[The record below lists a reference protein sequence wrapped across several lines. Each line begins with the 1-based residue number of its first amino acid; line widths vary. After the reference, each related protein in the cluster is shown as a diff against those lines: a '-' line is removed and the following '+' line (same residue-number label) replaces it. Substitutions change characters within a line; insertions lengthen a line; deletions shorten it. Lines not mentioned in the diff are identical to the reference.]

1 MDLTCCHRRTCL
13 FDTCGRVPWDAVWSA
28 LAIMDGYSGADDE
41 VEARFL
47 NVTPNF
53 FTHASTMA
61 DGFVGWEATHE
72 ETFTDVLHSSG
83 IRTRRQHASPG
94 ATVRHVRKT
103 RTVQVDMCVTHGPNE
118 SREFPTVIRVCRA
131 TEAPVD
137 IPDESAVPP
146 DMIRRQHRRSY
157 TARGFRVDMSTV
169 VGGKTYAAMEHAAPT
184 YEIEVELV
192 DPGERCG
199 ALVIASLL
207 MKVLGFAQDSTTS
220 VSPR

>member
-1 MDLTCCHRRTCL
+1 MDLTCCHSRTCL
-13 FDTCGRVPWDAVWSA
+13 FDTDGRVPWDTVWSA
-28 LAIMDGYSGADDE
+28 LVVVEDYGADEE

-53 FTHASTMA
+53 FAHASAMVE
-61 DGFVGWEATHE
+61 GFVGWEDTHE

-83 IRTRRQHASPG
+83 VRTRRDHASPG
-94 ATVRHVRKT
+94 KVHHVRKS
-103 RTVQVDMCVTHGPNE
+103 RTAQVDVRVSHGPNE
-118 SREFPTVIRVCRA
+118 SPGFPTAIRVCRA

-137 IPDESAVPP
+137 IRDESAVRP
-146 DMIRRQHRRSY
+146 DMIRRQHRKSY

-169 VGGKTYAAMEHAAPT
+169 MGGKTYAAMEHAAPT

-207 MKVLGFAQDSTTS
+207 MKVLGFAQDSATS
-220 VSPR
+220 VS